1 MLSTFGEPGALWFFK
16 AWLSEEFNHL
26 SKGDRILPKSNP
38 FSFYM
43 EFGEQMNPINQD
55 NPCSKSVKTPD
66 VWFQHKVALPNY
78 TCSWTFFQALPS
90 AHRVFVSS
98 AIPRHHFAWSF
109 SQTMDLLSE
118 FTGLPVLQQ
127 MFWTVAVTYS
137 RSTCLLVLATKSN
150 LTASVRTVWRKGIQQ
165 KQRWVMNYFLAVDSG
180 IQMWL
185 DNYFPSSVDPKSQ

>member
-1 MLSTFGEPGALWFFK
+1 MLSTFGEPGALCFFK
-16 AWLSEEFNHL
+16 SWLSEEFNHL

-38 FSFYM
+38 FSFCM
-43 EFGEQMNPINQD
+43 EQMEQMNPITQD
-55 NPCSKSVKTPD
+55 NSCSKFVRTPD
-66 VWFQHKVALPNY
+66 VWFEHKLELPNY

-90 AHRVFVSS
+90 THRVFVSS
-98 AIPRHHFAWSF
+98 AIPRHRFARSF

-118 FTGLPVLQQ
+118 FTGLPVLQLV
-127 MFWTVAVTYS
+127 FCIVAVTYS

-150 LTASVRTVWRKGIQQ
+150 LTASVRTVWREGIQQ
-165 KQRWVMNYFLAVDSG
+165 GQRWVMNYFLAVDCG